1 MAAMPYVDADR
12 IAIYGWSYGG
22 FMTLMAMSQ
31 PDAPYRC
38 GISIAPVTDWR
49 YYDTVYTERFMRTPA
64 DNPDGYEKAS
74 VISLAP
80 QLKGRLFIAAGS
92 ADDNVHIINTMQYAA
107 ALTEQARTFD
117 MMLYTNM
124 DHSINFC
131 NARLPLYKRIMEFLD
146 QNMKQR

>member
-1 MAAMPYVDADR
+1 M
-12 IAIYGWSYGG
+12 
-22 FMTLMAMSQ
+22 
-31 PDAPYRC
+31 
-38 GISIAPVTDWR
+38 
-49 YYDTVYTERFMRTPA
+49 
-64 DNPDGYEKAS
+64 
-74 VISLAP
+74 ISLAP

-92 ADDNVHIINTMQYAA
+92 ADDNVHIINTMQYTA